1 LENINIIN
9 VYGFSDFIAMPFGVN
24 TEKINTNSLTSWVLL
39 SKEAITNVLDVPT
52 SQKEIRSLSYTYEDI
67 ENPDGTR

>member
-1 LENINIIN
+1 
-9 VYGFSDFIAMPFGVN
+9 MPFGVN

-39 SKEAITNVLDVPT
+39 SKEAITNALDVPT
-52 SQKEIRSLSYTYEDI
+52 SLEEIRSLSYTYEDI

>member
-1 LENINIIN
+1 
-9 VYGFSDFIAMPFGVN
+9 MPFGVN

-39 SKEAITNVLDVPT
+39 SKEAITNALDVPT
-52 SQKEIRSLSYTYEDI
+52 NQKEIRSLSYTYEDI